1 MVIKL
6 DDGTE
11 VKRIKLLV
19 LTSDKYDFTNEYLY
33 VGSTTDE
40 EIINDIDTTNSTSS
54 SIINNE
60 LIITDGT
67 NEIIRYKLVIINSE
81 QYVIGS
87 DYIYNNFKNIDVN
100 YIEAINADLE
110 ILDNKLNVKYNE
122 EIIKTIPIFSIII
135 NSTNI
140 KAINNKIALISTTW
154 IDYDTFYE
162 YFEITANDSKLNI
175 DIYDIR
181 NDLLKAEYVEPGC
194 TLKVTYNGY
203 VIKEYKITEY
213 KDYIRLLAK
222 LKTTSFCFNNVLTLL

>member
-67 NEIIRYKLVIINSE
+67 NEIIRYKLVIIN
-81 QYVIGS
+81 
-87 DYIYNNFKNIDVN
+87 
-100 YIEAINADLE
+100 
-110 ILDNKLNVKYNE
+110 
-122 EIIKTIPIFSIII
+122 
-135 NSTNI
+135 
-140 KAINNKIALISTTW
+140 
-154 IDYDTFYE
+154 
-162 YFEITANDSKLNI
+162 
-175 DIYDIR
+175 
-181 NDLLKAEYVEPGC
+181 
-194 TLKVTYNGY
+194 
-203 VIKEYKITEY
+203 
-213 KDYIRLLAK
+213 
-222 LKTTSFCFNNVLTLL
+222 